1 MSWTAEWTKGD
12 RAECRMGS
20 NGVEVW
26 CPGTVVRVGET
37 AVVVALDANPSL
49 EIVQGSRYWVT
60 GSGGMTG
67 DIRRPEPVPVAA
79 AIPVDLNVDVAL
91 LNVAVDIASG
101 QRWVF
106 CDNGEEM
113 GPENDSIV
121 AWLSGPTDRPPAVIV
136 AHARP
141 DDPALV
147 RWDRSTFLAKH
158 RRQRRPEELE
168 DAATVSQ
175 PIEVAE
181 RVEGHCAAQM
191 ARLTDS
197 RFERLSQSC
206 QPMWNARSPAS
217 TPVLASRS
225 SSPASRCRP
234 RWRESAVR
242 RMPTSFHMQSYSA
255 SRIASRSPAGRR
267 KGFSAR
273 WMASATALPSGSR
286 STPSWRTHCAI
297 RSPAMPP
304 NTVELATP
312 LPPRRFAP

>member
-1 MSWTAEWTKGD
+1 MSWTAAWTKGD

-49 EIVQGSRYWVT
+49 EIVQGARYWVT

-91 LNVAVDIASG
+91 LNVAVDIAPG

-106 CDNGEEM
+106 EDDGKEM
-113 GPENDSIV
+113 GPEHDSIV
-121 AWLSGPTDRPPAVIV
+121 SIIGWRAGPSGQVPAVIV

-147 RWDRSTFLAKH
+147 RWERSTFLAKH

-168 DAATVSQ
+168 QGLASGVALQAAAAGPHATTTVARLELATE
-175 PIEVAE
+175 PVEVAE

-191 ARLTDS
+191 ARLAAYWATKVPGYSGTD
-197 RFERLSQSC
+197 L
-206 QPMWNARSPAS
+206 
-217 TPVLASRS
+217 VGD
-225 SSPASRCRP
+225 
-234 RWRESAVR
+234 V
-242 RMPTSFHMQSYSA
+242 
-255 SRIASRSPAGRR
+255 IAYIEEVING
-267 KGFSAR
+267 
-273 WMASATALPSGSR
+273 
-286 STPSWRTHCAI
+286 
-297 RSPAMPP
+297 
-304 NTVELATP
+304 
-312 LPPRRFAP
+312 